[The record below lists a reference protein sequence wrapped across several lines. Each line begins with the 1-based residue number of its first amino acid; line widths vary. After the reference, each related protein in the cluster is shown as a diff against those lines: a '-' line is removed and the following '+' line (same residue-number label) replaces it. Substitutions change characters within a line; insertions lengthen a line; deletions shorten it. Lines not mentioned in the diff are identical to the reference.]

1 MNANIPEVDSKRIVV
16 VGGGFAGLTLCRD
29 LVNSDYQIVLLDK
42 HNYHMFQPL
51 FYQVATAGL
60 EPSAISFPYRKVF
73 QNKTNIHIRK
83 TEVLRIEPETNQVI
97 TTIGTVK
104 YDYLVI
110 GTGATTNFF
119 GNKKLEEITHPM
131 KSVAQALGLRNSI
144 LQTFEN
150 ILISEDADEQEGMMN
165 FVVVGGGPTGV
176 ETAGA
181 IAEMKKYILPK
192 DYPEIDFNRMNIYL
206 VEAAPRLLNG
216 MSDTSAR
223 KAYEYLMKMGVKVWL
238 NAAVSEYD
246 GKVVSLSNGARM
258 KTDTIIWAAG
268 VRGNFL
274 EGISKDVMAR
284 NQRIEVD
291 QYNKIQGYDN
301 VYALGDIAMMRTE
314 KTPNGHPQVAQVAI
328 QSAANLAKN
337 FKRLLKGEK
346 FTPFVY
352 NDLGSMATVGR
363 NLAVVDLPKFHF
375 GGFFAWVVWMF
386 IHLRSILG
394 TRNKVITFVNWIWSY
409 FTYDQSLRLII
420 KATTKPKK
428 ELK

>member
-1 MNANIPEVDSKRIVV
+1 MNANIPEVDNKRIVV
-16 VGGGFAGLTLCRD
+16 VGGGFAGLTLCRE
-29 LVNSDYQIVLLDK
+29 LVKSDYQIVLLDK

-73 QNKTNIHIRK
+73 QNKKNIHIRK

-150 ILISEDADEQEGMMN
+150 ILISEDPEEQEGMMN

-246 GKVVSLSNGARM
+246 GKVVTLSNGARM
-258 KTDTIIWAAG
+258 KTDNIIWAAG

-291 QYNKIQGYDN
+291 NFNKIEGYDN
-301 VYALGDIAMMRTE
+301 IYALGDIAMMHTE
-314 KTPNGHPQVAQVAI
+314 KFPNGHPQVAQVAI
-328 QSAANLAKN
+328 QSAVNLAKN
-337 FKRLLKGEK
+337 FKRMPKGEK
-346 FTPFVY
+346 ITPFVY

-363 NLAVVDLPKFHF
+363 NLAVVDLPYVHF
-375 GGFFAWVVWMF
+375 RGFFAWVVWMF

-428 ELK
+428 EMK